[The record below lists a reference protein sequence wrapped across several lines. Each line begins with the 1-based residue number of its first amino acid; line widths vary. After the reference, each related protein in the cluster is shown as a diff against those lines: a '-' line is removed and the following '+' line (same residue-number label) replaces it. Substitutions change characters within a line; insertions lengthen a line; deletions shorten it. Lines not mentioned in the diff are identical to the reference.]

1 MLRFQAG
8 TTQHSQVNN
17 FFSLFLFVYFL
28 LGDWFISQESIIVLI
43 ENKRWLVFRLK
54 AAVSTCFYFTHHFLP
69 PLPLSIFYCLL
80 YNASQNDFLMPL
92 LLGIIKSQNE
102 NSWAWVLPNLSNS
115 LKNPHLELLKW
126 EWLGDLY
133 NSVGKINPTWESQV

>member
-28 LGDWFISQESIIVLI
+28 LGDWIIGQESIIFLI
-43 ENKRWLVFRLK
+43 ENKRCPFVFLLET
-54 AAVSTCFYFTHHFLP
+54 AVPTCFYFTHHFFLP
-69 PLPLSIFYCLL
+69 FLLFIFYCLL
-80 YNASQNDFLMPL
+80 YDASQNDVLMPL

-102 NSWAWVLPNLSNS
+102 NSWAWVLPNLYNS

-126 EWLGDLY
+126 EWLGRPL
-133 NSVGKINPTWESQV
+133 